1 MALYQRKPGTVD
13 AWQLGSGMDH
23 PVWLQTAITDGKVVI
38 TEVESVETAVV
49 VTPEGS
55 LEAPAHSFLLRNDY
69 GEIYPRRP
77 EVFAT
82 LYEPVV

>member
-13 AWQLGSGMDH
+13 AWQLGSGTDR
-23 PVWLQTAITDGKVVI
+23 PVWLQTAIADGKVVI
-38 TEVESVETAVV
+38 TETESVETAVV

-69 GEIYPRRP
+69 GEIYPSRP
-77 EVFAT
+77 EVFVN